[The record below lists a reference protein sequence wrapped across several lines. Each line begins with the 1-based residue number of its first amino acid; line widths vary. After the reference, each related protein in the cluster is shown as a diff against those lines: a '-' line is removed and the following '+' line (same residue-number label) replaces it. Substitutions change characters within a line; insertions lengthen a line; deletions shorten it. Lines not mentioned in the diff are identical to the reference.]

1 LHAREP
7 SRFEPGELAVVLSHF
22 DLGVIESV
30 TDFPRGSRRSPKAG
44 IVCHR
49 GKFLLKR
56 RPVARAPIERIRF
69 NHLVQRRLIDA
80 GFPAPKILPTRSKQ
94 EWLQVRD
101 HVYELFEFLSGEPY
115 RKSIEETRDA
125 GATLGR
131 FHQLA
136 ASMSDLTDAAPRG
149 DFHDAPG
156 IRTGLCNIGSTL
168 SSHDSFTGDEAE
180 LQGLVQYLL
189 AAYDRAADVVNQGG
203 YPACPAHLVHADWHP
218 GNLVFRKQ
226 AVLGVID
233 YDAMR
238 ISRRMTDIGNGALQ
252 FSIVASGDPA
262 AWPAEADEERFV
274 AFLDGYASHVPLTGP
289 DRACIP
295 ALMIEALIA
304 ECVAPITQT
313 GSVGL
318 WSGFRVMQM
327 AARKAQWLELHA
339 DRLLSVLRTPADHA

>member
-7 SRFEPGELAVVLSHF
+7 SRFDPGELAVVLSHY

-44 IVCHR
+44 IVCDR

-80 GFPAPKILPTRSKQ
+80 GFPAPTIMPTRRKQ
-94 EWLQVRD
+94 DWLQVRD
-101 HVYELFEFLSGEPY
+101 HVYELFEFLAGEPY
-115 RKSIEETRDA
+115 RKSLEETRDA

-156 IRTGLCNIGSTL
+156 VRTGLCNIGSTL

-180 LQGLVQYLL
+180 LHGLVQSLL
-189 AAYDRAADVVNQGG
+189 AAYDRAADRVNDAG
-203 YPACPAHLVHADWHP
+203 YSSWPVHLVHADWHA

-238 ISRRMTDIGNGALQ
+238 ISRRVTDVGNGALQ

-262 AWPAEADEERFV
+262 AWPAEADEERFA
-274 AFLDGYASHVPLTGP
+274 AFVSGYASQLPLTEAERDAVP
-289 DRACIP
+289 S
-295 ALMIEALIA
+295 LMIEALIA
-304 ECVAPITQT
+304 ECVSPITQT
-313 GSVGL
+313 GSVGR

-327 AARKAQWLELHA
+327 ARRKVAWLEENTE
-339 DRLLSVLRTPADHA
+339 RLRSAARATWGPM